1 MPESL
6 IVPLPIHKILLLNY
20 DRGRYNMKFL
30 RESKLKSIYDDFFH
44 ETISILEKIRLVFS
58 SFNPFVPSLPKQ
70 QTTAD
75 SFSVV
80 TY

>member
-20 DRGRYNMKFL
+20 EEDITRNFSGRAIKVYFH
-30 RESKLKSIYDDFFH
+30 DDFFH
-44 ETISILEKIRLVFS
+44 DTISELENIRLMFS

-70 QTTAD
+70 QTTAS

-80 TY
+80 T